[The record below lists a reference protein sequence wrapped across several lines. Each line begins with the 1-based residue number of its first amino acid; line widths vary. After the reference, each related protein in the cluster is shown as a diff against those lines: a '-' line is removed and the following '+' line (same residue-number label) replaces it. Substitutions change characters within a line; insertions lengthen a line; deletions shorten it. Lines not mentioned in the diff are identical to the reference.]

1 MLSTKNVESKIELDM
16 SHFLLTLFNLD
27 TTMEFNLLHL
37 HEPIIIVLNTF
48 LFICCPQVI
57 SLLITFTKKMDGL
70 LKPNEVFLFIK
81 VYNIFFPIE
90 NKYWP
95 ARKEIN

>member
-37 HEPIIIVLNTF
+37 HEPIIIVL
-48 LFICCPQVI
+48 IEHI
-57 SLLITFTKKMDGL
+57 SFYLLPTGYFTSYNFYKEDGWIT
-70 LKPNEVFLFIK
+70 E
-81 VYNIFFPIE
+81 
-90 NKYWP
+90 
-95 ARKEIN
+95 A

>member
-48 LFICCPQVI
+48 LFICCSQVI

-81 VYNIFFPIE
+81 VYNIYFPIE